1 MIRSQERLVR
11 TFDTIIV
18 GAGSAGAILAARLTE
33 DTERSVLLIEA
44 GPDYP
49 DPDDMPA
56 EVKYGYGPR
65 RPFPTTPIS
74 DNKWSFV
81 ARYTDGAPARIVPRG
96 RVTGGSSAVNA
107 QILLR
112 GVPEDYDGWAEM
124 GNDEW
129 SYHKLLPYFL
139 RFESDLNFSGDFHG
153 SEGPIPVNRFSRE
166 EMNADQKAFYEACLA
181 YGFPD
186 CPDHNDPDSTG
197 VGPTPL
203 NNVDGVRWSTA
214 LGYLND
220 ARSRP
225 NLTIAARTQAMRVL
239 FEGRRAVG
247 VEVESEGQAISYYA
261 DEVVLAGG
269 AIGSPHLLLLSGV
282 GPANHL
288 SEMGIDV
295 VQDMPGVG
303 RNLRDHPQVSVKW
316 RTREGYRH
324 DTTTAAVQTTL
335 RYTASGSH
343 LRNDMLIHPSSFC
356 VFDLFPGKMDRDAEL
371 GVNMVLC
378 LDLAVG
384 SGSLELR
391 CDDYRIQPR
400 LDYNF
405 FVEPFDRQRMR
416 EGVHIILELAEHPR
430 YREILSELVD
440 PDEDDLVSD
449 DSLDK
454 WMSNRVSTSHHVSGT
469 CKMGPASD
477 PLAVVDQYGRVHGLE
492 ALRVVD
498 ASIMP
503 DCIRANTNAT
513 TLAIGERIADFMRSG
528 R

>member
-1 MIRSQERLVR
+1 MR
-11 TFDTIIV
+11 TYDIIIV
-18 GAGSAGAILAARLTE
+18 GAGSAGSILAARLSE
-33 DTERSVLLIEA
+33 DSERSVLLLEA

-49 DPDDMPA
+49 DLAVLPD

-65 RPFPTTPIS
+65 RPFPFIPIS
-74 DNKWSFV
+74 ENKWSFV
-81 ARYTDGAPARIVPRG
+81 ARYTDEAPARLVPRG

-112 GVPEDYDGWAEM
+112 GAPEDYDDWAAM

-129 SYHKLLPYFL
+129 SYRKLLPYFL
-139 RFESDLNFSGDFHG
+139 RFESDLNFGGDFH
-153 SEGPIPVNRFSRE
+153 SSNGPIPVNRFSRE
-166 EMNADQKAFYEACLA
+166 DMNADQQAFYDACLA

-214 LGYLND
+214 LGYLSE
-220 ARSRP
+220 ARGRP
-225 NLTIAARTQAMRVL
+225 NLTIAARSQTRRVL
-239 FEGRRAVG
+239 FESRRAVG
-247 VEVESEGQAISYYA
+247 VEVESGGGVAAYYEG
-261 DEVVLAGG
+261 EVVLAGG

-288 SEMGIDV
+288 VETGIHV
-295 VQDMPGVG
+295 IQDTPGVG
-303 RNLRDHPQVSVKW
+303 RNLRDHPQVPVKW

-324 DTTTAAVQTTL
+324 DTTVASIQTTL

-356 VFDLFPGKMDRDAEL
+356 VFDLFPREVDQDTEL
-371 GVNMVLC
+371 GVNMIVC

-405 FVEPFDRQRMR
+405 FVDPFDRQRMR
-416 EGVHIILELAEHPR
+416 EGVHIALELSEHPR
-430 YREILSELVD
+430 YRELLAERVD
-440 PDEDDLVSD
+440 PDEADLESD
-449 DSLDK
+449 DSLDT
-454 WMSNRVSTSHHVSGT
+454 WMRNRVGTSHHVSGT

-477 PLAVVDQYGRVHGLE
+477 GMAVVDQYGRVHGLD

-528 R
+528 M

>member
-1 MIRSQERLVR
+1 MRPQERIVP
-11 TFDTIIV
+11 TYDTIIV
-18 GAGSAGAILAARLTE
+18 GAGSAGSILAARLTE
-33 DTERSVLLIEA
+33 DEGRSVLLLEA
-44 GPDYP
+44 GPDYADPATLP
-49 DPDDMPA
+49 D
-56 EVKYGYGPR
+56 ELKYGYGPR
-65 RPFPTTPIS
+65 RPFPFSPIS
-74 DNKWSFV
+74 ENKWSFV
-81 ARYTDGAPARIVPRG
+81 ARYTDEAPARLVPRG

-112 GVPEDYDGWAEM
+112 GAPEDYDEWAAM

-129 SYHKLLPYFL
+129 SYRKLLPYFL
-139 RFESDLNFSGDFHG
+139 RSERDLNFDGDFHG
-153 SEGPIPVNRFSRE
+153 SNGPIPVSRFSRE
-166 EMNADQKAFYEACLA
+166 QMNADQQAFYDACLD

-214 LGYLND
+214 MGYLSE
-220 ARSRP
+220 ARERP
-225 NLTIAARTQAMRVL
+225 NLKIAARTQARRVL

-247 VEVESEGQAISYYA
+247 VEVESGGGVVSYRA

-282 GPANHL
+282 GPADHL
-288 SEMGIDV
+288 VETGIDV
-295 VQDMPGVG
+295 VQNMPGVG

-324 DTTTAAVQTTL
+324 DTNNATMQTML

-343 LRNDMLIHPSSFC
+343 IRNDMLIHPTSFC
-356 VFDLFPGKMDRDAEL
+356 VFNLFPGKLDPDTEL
-371 GVNMVLC
+371 GVNMVVC
-378 LDLAVG
+378 LDLAAG

-405 FVEPFDRQRMR
+405 LVDPFDRQRMR
-416 EGVHIILELAEHPR
+416 EGVHIVLELSEHPL
-430 YREILSELVD
+430 YRELLAERVD
-440 PDEDDLVSD
+440 PDEADLESD
-449 DSLDK
+449 DSLDT
-454 WMSNRVSTSHHVSGT
+454 WMRTRVSTSHHVSGT
-469 CKMGPASD
+469 CKMGPTSD
-477 PLAVVDQYGRVHGLE
+477 GMAVVDQFGRVHGLGG
-492 ALRVVD
+492 LRVVD

-513 TLAIGERIADFMRSG
+513 TLAIGERVADFMRAG
-528 R
+528 M